1 MQPLAH
7 NFVDQNVEHEGKT
20 VQKSSG
26 VLFCSI
32 EKEKKTAETQ
42 SASKV
47 ETMLLPL
54 CLSLS
59 LSLSLSLGAA
69 EWRRR
74 RWTAAAPVSNFKILI
89 DVRLPF
95 LPSLSLSLSVSH
107 NTELS
112 KSHRSLEGWESCLKK
127 TQATKQFFQ
136 CKKFKFQFDFFSYFP
151 PKKGLDKRWMECS
164 TVHSKKQIYK
174 VSVPRVHILRSPP
187 ILGGR
192 RNKEKIH
199 KEWNWNGLQLTVHR
213 SLVF

>member
-1 MQPLAH
+1 MPSALLS
-7 NFVDQNVEHEGKT
+7 KT
-20 VQKSSG
+20 YAAFGTQFCLSKCRAWREDCPKI
-26 VLFCSI
+26 LFCSVPSRRRRRLQ
-32 EKEKKTAETQ
+32 KRSQPARWKQ
-42 SASKV
+42 CFS
-47 ETMLLPL
+47 
-54 CLSLS
+54 LSVFLS

-136 CKKFKFQFDFFSYFP
+136 CKKFKFQFDFFSSFP

-164 TVHSKKQIYK
+164 TVHSKNRFTRFP
-174 VSVPRVHILRSPP
+174 S
-187 ILGGR
+187 LGFTYCAP
-192 RNKEKIH
+192 
-199 KEWNWNGLQLTVHR
+199 LL
-213 SLVF
+213 F